1 MGLISW
7 WQNRRAKELK
17 ITHDELSA
25 EFFETHETLKKQFYE
40 LKEIISKRLDM
51 KIVFAKRNHFYETY
65 QKFSKVL
72 DALISLDRRWQDI
85 DSKMGFLFGR
95 GILYL
100 LKYENNFN
108 YDKALNTLN
117 MMEKAL
123 DAIESPLSDLR
134 LSSAA

>member
-40 LKEIISKRLDM
+40 LKEIISKRLDR

>member
-1 MGLISW
+1 LQRVYS
-7 WQNRRAKELK
+7 
-17 ITHDELSA
+17 ELSA
-25 EFFETHETLKKQFYE
+25 DFFNIYEKLKREFYE
-40 LKEIISKRLDM
+40 LKEDISKRLD
-51 KIVFAKRNHFYETY
+51 IDIIFAKLNQFYETY